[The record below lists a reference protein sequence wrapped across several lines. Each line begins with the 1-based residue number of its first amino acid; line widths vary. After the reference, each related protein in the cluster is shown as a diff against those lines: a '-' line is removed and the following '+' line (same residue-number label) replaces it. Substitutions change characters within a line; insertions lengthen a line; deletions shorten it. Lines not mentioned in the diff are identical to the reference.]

1 MDYSDKLENSGKSL
15 PELLSMNTADL
26 SSQFGMKRGHIARFM
41 DKTRTWAAEPS
52 PASYS
57 LPARRQTTGPL
68 RNTSIYRREL
78 SSLNSRKNMTA
89 GSTGKISQA
98 SDTSLEQSIADFKI
112 KEGYIFKGIVSS
124 MPAEPRACGF
134 VQAPP
139 VVENVAPLSAIENV
153 SVQKITPQY
162 KVGMERLVKT
172 KTAPMKASEMW
183 REKTAV
189 LLCIRRPG
197 SRMNPTFSV
206 AQYPLRTSTGMH
218 VIHQEIKRAY
228 HHTIP
233 TEQTALTVD
242 FL

>member
-15 PELLSMNTADL
+15 ADLLSMSTADL
-26 SSQFGMKRGHIARFM
+26 SARFGIKRGHIARFM
-41 DKTRTWAAEPS
+41 DKTPSWAAEHS

-57 LPARRQTTGPL
+57 FKGRRQTTGPS
-68 RNTSIYRREL
+68 RNTSIYTREL

-89 GSTGKISQA
+89 GSTGKFSQA
-98 SDTSLEQSIADFKI
+98 SDTSIEQSIADLKI

-134 VQAPP
+134 IHAPS

-162 KVGMERLVKT
+162 KIGMERLVKT
-172 KTAPMKASEMW
+172 KTPPMKASEMW
-183 REKTAV
+183 REKTVV

-197 SRMNPTFSV
+197 
-206 AQYPLRTSTGMH
+206 
-218 VIHQEIKRAY
+218 
-228 HHTIP
+228 
-233 TEQTALTVD
+233 
-242 FL
+242 